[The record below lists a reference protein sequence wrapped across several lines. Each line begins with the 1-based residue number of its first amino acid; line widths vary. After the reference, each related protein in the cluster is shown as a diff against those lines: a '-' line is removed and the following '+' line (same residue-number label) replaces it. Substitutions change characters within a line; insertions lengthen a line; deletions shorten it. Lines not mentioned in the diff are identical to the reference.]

1 MPADPDLARQREAV
15 DAFFAA
21 AHRGDF
27 AALVAV
33 LHPDVVLR
41 IDGGPRH
48 PEASML
54 LEGSVAVAKQAVIG
68 IRQLL
73 GRPDAGLRRVLV
85 NGSAGVIVTLD
96 GQPTTLMSFIV
107 TDGRIAQ
114 IGGIADPE
122 RLREIWAAGR
132 RG

>member
-1 MPADPDLARQREAV
+1 
-15 DAFFAA
+15 
-21 AHRGDF
+21 
-27 AALVAV
+27 
-33 LHPDVVLR
+33 
-41 IDGGPRH
+41 
-48 PEASML
+48 ML

-107 TDGRIAQ
+107 TNGRIAQ

-122 RLREIWAAGR
+122 RLREIWAAGQ